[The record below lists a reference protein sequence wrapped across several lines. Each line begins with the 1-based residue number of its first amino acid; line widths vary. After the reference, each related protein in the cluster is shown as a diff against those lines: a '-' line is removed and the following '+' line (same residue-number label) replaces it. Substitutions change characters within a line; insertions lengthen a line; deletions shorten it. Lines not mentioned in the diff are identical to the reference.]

1 MTTLVPDS
9 NSKPPSK
16 PAFFARL
23 TVLYVITAALLLTL
37 TVFIWHTLDRLV
49 SENEWV
55 THTYEVMERTEAVI
69 SRLRAL
75 QADAIAYAAT
85 GDVAR
90 RGEFEDMAPLLDA
103 ELSVLADLVRD
114 NPVQVRRMGEF
125 ASSVRGEFAESLQ
138 LVQDRRKSASRPSEM
153 PDISVAKIRGLSASI
168 LAEENRLLTQR
179 NLDSADSAL
188 TTRAVAA
195 AALLLS
201 LLALSLAYWLV
212 LRSHREEQSTRAGLN
227 DANQRLNRSLA
238 DARDMSETM
247 SKLATFGELL
257 HGCQTL
263 DEVREGIGKSL
274 DSLLPNLGGR
284 MALINPSQNLVAIG
298 AHWGRHGLLAESVFA
313 PDDCW
318 ALRRGQAYPLA
329 GTQPSF
335 SCKHLQWPN
344 PDSPDAGY
352 LCVPL
357 AAHNEM
363 IGVLTFDGEGAPTVE
378 ERRIALA
385 AGEQLAL
392 ALANLRLK
400 ETLRTQS
407 IRDPLTG
414 LFNRRYLEVSLEREL
429 QRAARR
435 SQSLAVL
442 MLDIDHFKRF
452 NDSHGHEAG
461 DALLAQFAE
470 VLKHAARSED
480 IACRYGGEEFTV
492 ILLEADAATAQRRAE
507 TIRQATADMS
517 VTYRQQQL
525 PHVTVSIGV
534 GVFPRDAQTPAELLR
549 RADTA
554 LYLAKRAGRNR
565 VASAESAADTSVCTF
580 PRFDWYVC
588 AAASPEPRLTSACV
602 AEGSSAALEIR

>member
-1 MTTLVPDS
+1 MATLKPDS
-9 NSKPPSK
+9 NAQPPYK
-16 PAFFARL
+16 PAFLTRLSVLFA
-23 TVLYVITAALLLTL
+23 ITAALLLTL
-37 TVFIWHTLDRLV
+37 SVFIWHTLDRLV
-49 SENEWV
+49 AENEWV

-69 SRLRAL
+69 SRLRAM

-103 ELSVLADLVRD
+103 ELNALADLVRD
-114 NPVQVRRMGEF
+114 NAVQARRMADF
-125 ASSVRGEFAESLQ
+125 TASIRQEQSESLQ
-138 LVQDRRKSASRPSEM
+138 LVQDRRKSGSRPSEM
-153 PDISVAKIRGLSASI
+153 PDIGLAKIRGLSAGI
-168 LAEENRLLTQR
+168 LAEENRLLNER
-179 NLDSADSAL
+179 NLDSARSAL
-188 TTRAVAA
+188 ITRSIAA
-195 AALLLS
+195 AALLVS
-201 LLALSLAYWLV
+201 LLALALAYWLV
-212 LRSHREEQSTRAGLN
+212 LRSHREELRARAGLN
-227 DANQRLNRSLA
+227 EANLRLNQSLA

-274 DSLLPNLGGR
+274 GGLLPQLGGR
-284 MALINPSQNLVAIG
+284 MALINPSQNLASIG

-313 PDDCW
+313 PEDCW

-329 GTQPSF
+329 GTTPSF
-335 SCKHLQWPN
+335 SCKHVQWPN
-344 PDSPDAGY
+344 PDCPGAGY

-363 IGVLTFDGEGAPTVE
+363 IGVLTFDGERAPTAD

-385 AGEQLAL
+385 AAEQLSL

-429 QRAARR
+429 QRSARR
-435 SQSLAVL
+435 SQTLAVL

-470 VLKHAARSED
+470 VLQRAARSED

-525 PHVTVSIGV
+525 PHVTVSIGLAV
-534 GVFPRDAQTPAELLR
+534 YPRDAQTPAELLR
-549 RADTA
+549 RADAA
-554 LYLAKRAGRNR
+554 LYLAKKAGRNR
-565 VASAESAADTSVCTF
+565 VATAEAEAD
-580 PRFDWYVC
+580 
-588 AAASPEPRLTSACV
+588 A
-602 AEGSSAALEIR
+602 

>member
-1 MTTLVPDS
+1 MATLKPDS
-9 NSKPPSK
+9 NAQPPYK
-16 PAFFARL
+16 PAFLTRLSVLFA
-23 TVLYVITAALLLTL
+23 ITAALLLTL
-37 TVFIWHTLDRLV
+37 SVFIWHTLDRLV
-49 SENEWV
+49 AENEWV

-69 SRLRAL
+69 SRLRAM

-103 ELSVLADLVRD
+103 ELNALADLVRD
-114 NPVQVRRMGEF
+114 NAVQARRMADF
-125 ASSVRGEFAESLQ
+125 TASIRQEQSESLQ
-138 LVQDRRKSASRPSEM
+138 LVQDRRKSGSRPSEM
-153 PDISVAKIRGLSASI
+153 PDIGLAKIRGLSAGI
-168 LAEENRLLTQR
+168 LAEENRLLNER
-179 NLDSADSAL
+179 NLDSARSAL
-188 TTRAVAA
+188 ITRSIAA
-195 AALLLS
+195 AALLVS
-201 LLALSLAYWLV
+201 LLALALAYWLV
-212 LRSHREEQSTRAGLN
+212 LRSHREELRARAGLN
-227 DANQRLNRSLA
+227 EANLRLNQSLA

-274 DSLLPNLGGR
+274 GGLLPQLGGR
-284 MALINPSQNLVAIG
+284 MALINPSQNLASIG

-313 PDDCW
+313 PEDCW

-329 GTQPSF
+329 GTTPSF
-335 SCKHLQWPN
+335 SCKHVQWPN
-344 PDSPDAGY
+344 PDSPGAGY

-363 IGVLTFDGEGAPTVE
+363 IGVLTFDGERAPTAD

-385 AGEQLAL
+385 AAEQLSL

-429 QRAARR
+429 QRSARR
-435 SQSLAVL
+435 SQTLAVL

-470 VLKHAARSED
+470 VLQRAARSED

-534 GVFPRDAQTPAELLR
+534 AVYPRDAQTPAELLR
-549 RADTA
+549 RADAA
-554 LYLAKRAGRNR
+554 LYLAKKAGRNR
-565 VASAESAADTSVCTF
+565 VATAEAEAD
-580 PRFDWYVC
+580 
-588 AAASPEPRLTSACV
+588 A
-602 AEGSSAALEIR
+602 

>member
-1 MTTLVPDS
+1 MATLKPDS
-9 NSKPPSK
+9 NAQPPYK
-16 PAFFARL
+16 PAFLTRLSVLFA
-23 TVLYVITAALLLTL
+23 ITAALLLTL
-37 TVFIWHTLDRLV
+37 SVFIWHTLDRLV
-49 SENEWV
+49 AENEWV

-69 SRLRAL
+69 SRLRAM

-103 ELSVLADLVRD
+103 ELNALADLVRD
-114 NPVQVRRMGEF
+114 NAVQARRMADF
-125 ASSVRGEFAESLQ
+125 TASIRQEQSESLQ
-138 LVQDRRKSASRPSEM
+138 LVQDRRKSGSRPSEM
-153 PDISVAKIRGLSASI
+153 PDIGLAKIRGLSAGI
-168 LAEENRLLTQR
+168 LAEENRLLNER
-179 NLDSADSAL
+179 NLDSARSAL
-188 TTRAVAA
+188 ITRSIAA
-195 AALLLS
+195 AALLVS
-201 LLALSLAYWLV
+201 LLALALAYWLV
-212 LRSHREEQSTRAGLN
+212 LRSHREELRARAGLN
-227 DANQRLNRSLA
+227 EANLRLNQSLA

-274 DSLLPNLGGR
+274 GGLLPQLGGR
-284 MALINPSQNLVAIG
+284 MALINPSQNLASIG

-313 PDDCW
+313 PEDCW

-329 GTQPSF
+329 GTTPSF
-335 SCKHLQWPN
+335 SCKHVQWPN
-344 PDSPDAGY
+344 PDCPGAGY

-363 IGVLTFDGEGAPTVE
+363 IGVLTFDGERAPTAD

-385 AGEQLAL
+385 AAEQLSL

-429 QRAARR
+429 QRSARR
-435 SQSLAVL
+435 SQTLAVL

-470 VLKHAARSED
+470 VLQRAARSED

-534 GVFPRDAQTPAELLR
+534 AVYPRDAQTPAELLR
-549 RADTA
+549 RADAA
-554 LYLAKRAGRNR
+554 LYLAKKAGRNR
-565 VASAESAADTSVCTF
+565 VATAEAEAD
-580 PRFDWYVC
+580 
-588 AAASPEPRLTSACV
+588 A
-602 AEGSSAALEIR
+602 

>member
-1 MTTLVPDS
+1 MTTLKPDG
-9 NSKPPSK
+9 NAQPPYK
-16 PAFFARL
+16 PAFFTRL
-23 TVLYVITAALLLTL
+23 SVLFAITAALLLTL
-37 TVFIWHTLDRLV
+37 SIFIWHTLDRLV
-49 SENEWV
+49 AENEWV
-55 THTYEVMERTEAVI
+55 AHTYEVMERTEAVI
-69 SRLRAL
+69 SRLRAM

-103 ELSVLADLVRD
+103 ELNALADLVRD
-114 NPVQVRRMGEF
+114 NPVQARRMTDFE
-125 ASSVRGEFAESLQ
+125 ASIRQEQAESLR
-138 LVQDRRKSASRPSEM
+138 LVQDRRKSASRPAEM
-153 PDISVAKIRGLSASI
+153 PDIGVAKIRGLSGGI
-168 LAEENRLLTQR
+168 LSEENRLLNQR
-179 NLDSADSAL
+179 NLDSARSAL
-188 TTRAVAA
+188 VTRSIAA
-195 AALLLS
+195 AALLVS

-212 LRSHREEQSTRAGLN
+212 LRSRREERAARAGLN
-227 DANQRLNRSLA
+227 DANLRLNQSLA

-274 DSLLPNLGGR
+274 ESLLPRLGGR
-284 MALINPSQNLVAIG
+284 LALVNPSQNLAAVG

-329 GTQPSF
+329 GTTPSF
-335 SCKHLQWPN
+335 SCKHVQWPN
-344 PDSPDAGY
+344 PDAPGAGY

-363 IGVLTFDGEGAPTVE
+363 IGVLTFDGERAPTAD

-385 AGEQLAL
+385 AAEQLSL

-429 QRAARR
+429 QRSARR
-435 SQSLAVL
+435 SQTLAVL

-470 VLKHAARSED
+470 VLKRAARSED

-525 PHVTVSIGV
+525 PHVTVSIGMA
-534 GVFPRDAQTPAELLR
+534 VFPRDAQAPSDLLR
-549 RADTA
+549 RADAA
-554 LYLAKRAGRNR
+554 LYLAKKAGRNR
-565 VASAESAADTSVCTF
+565 IASVESD
-580 PRFDWYVC
+580 
-588 AAASPEPRLTSACV
+588 
-602 AEGSSAALEIR
+602 SSEVETLA

>member
-1 MTTLVPDS
+1 
-9 NSKPPSK
+9 
-16 PAFFARL
+16 
-23 TVLYVITAALLLTL
+23 
-37 TVFIWHTLDRLV
+37 
-49 SENEWV
+49 
-55 THTYEVMERTEAVI
+55 
-69 SRLRAL
+69 
-75 QADAIAYAAT
+75 
-85 GDVAR
+85 
-90 RGEFEDMAPLLDA
+90 
-103 ELSVLADLVRD
+103 
-114 NPVQVRRMGEF
+114 
-125 ASSVRGEFAESLQ
+125 
-138 LVQDRRKSASRPSEM
+138 M
-153 PDISVAKIRGLSASI
+153 PDIGLAKIRGLSAGI
-168 LAEENRLLTQR
+168 LAEENRLLNER
-179 NLDSADSAL
+179 NLDSARSAL
-188 TTRAVAA
+188 ITRSIAA
-195 AALLLS
+195 AALLVS
-201 LLALSLAYWLV
+201 LLALALAYWLV
-212 LRSHREEQSTRAGLN
+212 LRSHREELRARAGLN
-227 DANQRLNRSLA
+227 EANLRLNQSLA

-274 DSLLPNLGGR
+274 GGLLPQLGGR
-284 MALINPSQNLVAIG
+284 MALINPSQNLASIG

-313 PDDCW
+313 PEDCW

-329 GTQPSF
+329 GTTPSF
-335 SCKHLQWPN
+335 SCKHVQWPN
-344 PDSPDAGY
+344 PDSPGAGY

-363 IGVLTFDGEGAPTVE
+363 IGVLTFDGERAPTAD

-385 AGEQLAL
+385 AAEQLSL

-429 QRAARR
+429 QRSARR
-435 SQSLAVL
+435 SQTLAVL

-470 VLKHAARSED
+470 VLKRAARSED

-534 GVFPRDAQTPAELLR
+534 AIYPRDAQTPADLLH

-554 LYLAKRAGRNR
+554 LYLAKAAGRNR
-565 VASAESAADTSVCTF
+565 VASAESDSS
-580 PRFDWYVC
+580 D
-588 AAASPEPRLTSACV
+588 
-602 AEGSSAALEIR
+602 AETLA

>member
-1 MTTLVPDS
+1 MATLKPDS
-9 NSKPPSK
+9 NAQPPYK
-16 PAFFARL
+16 PAFFTRL
-23 TVLYVITAALLLTL
+23 SVLFAITAALLLTL
-37 TVFIWHTLDRLV
+37 SVFIWHTLDRLV
-49 SENEWV
+49 AENEWV

-69 SRLRAL
+69 SRLRAM

-103 ELSVLADLVRD
+103 ELNALADLVRD
-114 NPVQVRRMGEF
+114 NAVQARRMADF
-125 ASSVRGEFAESLQ
+125 TASIRQEQSESLQ
-138 LVQDRRKSASRPSEM
+138 LVQDRRKSGSRPSEM
-153 PDISVAKIRGLSASI
+153 PDIGLAKIRGLSAGI
-168 LAEENRLLTQR
+168 LAEENRLLNER
-179 NLDSADSAL
+179 NLDSARSAL
-188 TTRAVAA
+188 ITRSIAA
-195 AALLLS
+195 AALLVS
-201 LLALSLAYWLV
+201 LLALALAYWLV
-212 LRSHREEQSTRAGLN
+212 LRSHREELRARAGLN
-227 DANQRLNRSLA
+227 EANLRLNQSLA

-274 DSLLPNLGGR
+274 GGLLPQLGGR
-284 MALINPSQNLVAIG
+284 MALINPSQNLASIG

-313 PDDCW
+313 PEDCW

-329 GTQPSF
+329 GTTPSF
-335 SCKHLQWPN
+335 SCKHVQWPN
-344 PDSPDAGY
+344 PDCPGAGY

-363 IGVLTFDGEGAPTVE
+363 IGVLTFDGERAPTAD

-385 AGEQLAL
+385 AAEQLSL

-429 QRAARR
+429 QRSARR
-435 SQSLAVL
+435 SQTLAVL

-470 VLKHAARSED
+470 VLQRAARSED

-525 PHVTVSIGV
+525 PHVTVSIGLAV
-534 GVFPRDAQTPAELLR
+534 YPRDAQTPAELLR
-549 RADTA
+549 RADAA
-554 LYLAKRAGRNR
+554 LYLAKKAGRNR
-565 VASAESAADTSVCTF
+565 VATAEAEAD
-580 PRFDWYVC
+580 
-588 AAASPEPRLTSACV
+588 A
-602 AEGSSAALEIR
+602 

>member
-1 MTTLVPDS
+1 MATLKPDS
-9 NSKPPSK
+9 NAQPPYK
-16 PAFFARL
+16 PAFFTRL
-23 TVLYVITAALLLTL
+23 SVLFAITATLLLTL
-37 TVFIWHTLDRLV
+37 TLFIWHTLDRLV
-49 SENEWV
+49 AENEWV

-69 SRLRAL
+69 SRLRAM

-103 ELSVLADLVRD
+103 ELNALADLVRD
-114 NPVQVRRMGEF
+114 NPVQVRRMADF
-125 ASSVRGEFAESLQ
+125 TASVREEQAESLRM
-138 LVQDRRKSASRPSEM
+138 VQDRRKSGSRPAEM
-153 PDISVAKIRGLSASI
+153 PDIGVAKIRGLSGGI
-168 LAEENRLLTQR
+168 LAEENRLLNER
-179 NLDSADSAL
+179 NLDSARSAL
-188 TTRAVAA
+188 ITRSIAA
-195 AALLLS
+195 AALLVS
-201 LLALSLAYWLV
+201 LLALALAYWLV
-212 LRSHREEQSTRAGLN
+212 LRSYRVEQAARAGLN
-227 DANQRLNRSLA
+227 DANLRLNQSLA

-274 DSLLPNLGGR
+274 GGLLPQLGGR
-284 MALINPSQNLVAIG
+284 MALINPSQNLASIG

-313 PDDCW
+313 PEDCW

-329 GTQPSF
+329 GTAPSF
-335 SCKHLQWPN
+335 SCKHVHWPN
-344 PDSPDAGY
+344 PDSPGAGY

-363 IGVLTFDGEGAPTVE
+363 IGVLTFDGERAPTAD
-378 ERRIALA
+378 ERPIALA
-385 AGEQLAL
+385 AAEQLSL

-429 QRAARR
+429 QRSARR
-435 SQSLAVL
+435 SQTLAVL

-470 VLKHAARSED
+470 VLKRAARSED

-534 GVFPRDAQTPAELLR
+534 AVYPRDAQTPADLLR

-554 LYLAKRAGRNR
+554 LYLAKAAGRNR
-565 VASAESAADTSVCTF
+565 VASSESDSSDAETLA
-580 PRFDWYVC
+580 
-588 AAASPEPRLTSACV
+588 
-602 AEGSSAALEIR
+602 